1 MINHVTPQVHSQKPA
16 PDQQPGAT
24 IEILR
29 DEPCDSTR
37 PGCMNCGIFFNS
49 LAPFRFCSCQQNLI
63 VAISN
68 RVTAQGPKKRP
79 SYLAD
84 RRTFSDLLVV
94 DPTDYNVHRHQ
105 WEENLLPK
113 KREMYARHINDDRDP
128 KRDKKHS
135 VFVKVENAIKPVKEW
150 QMSKPRTVATT
161 SNKVNHLL
169 GPAVQSYSKT
179 LERKLLALDS
189 FVIFCYTMKFPQLS
203 KIVSETWESF
213 DQPIVISLDYSSA
226 DTSIDQWNMARYH
239 DVLLRS
245 GADPVEIEP
254 ILQELPYES
263 TSRNGLSVFAPNTLA
278 TGLPITFIP
287 TTHFVY

>member
-1 MINHVTPQVHSQKPA
+1 MTGVQTCALPICFAVTIWLAISAVWRFVKFYVRAIWRLLFARPSNRPPAADRPAIRGTDLPHQDNLESYMINHVTPQVHSQRPA

-29 DEPCDSTR
+29 EEPCDSTR
-37 PGCMNCGIFFNS
+37 PGCMNCGISFNS

-135 VFVKVENAIKPVKEW
+135 VFVKVKHFAF
-150 QMSKPRTVATT
+150 
-161 SNKVNHLL
+161 
-169 GPAVQSYSKT
+169 
-179 LERKLLALDS
+179 RK
-189 FVIFCYTMKFPQLS
+189 
-203 KIVSETWESF
+203 
-213 DQPIVISLDYSSA
+213 
-226 DTSIDQWNMARYH
+226 
-239 DVLLRS
+239 
-245 GADPVEIEP
+245 
-254 ILQELPYES
+254 S
-263 TSRNGLSVFAPNTLA
+263 TKN
-278 TGLPITFIP
+278 
-287 TTHFVY
+287 